1 LPSLR
6 DCDGAMVSRAVENFN
21 WKIRKEVLKSVSER
35 ILQKTVFGRIS
46 IQSYRAHMCIVLAS
60 SRYTHILFTT

>member
-1 LPSLR
+1 
-6 DCDGAMVSRAVENFN
+6 MVSRAVENFN

-46 IQSYRAHMCIVLAS
+46 VIESSYVYCACKLKIHT
-60 SRYTHILFTT
+60 YTFYYMNEIGSIE

>member
-46 IQSYRAHMCIVLAS
+46 IQS
-60 SRYTHILFTT
+60 